1 MKAIKHNTLL
11 KTTIILCWSNYASRK
26 RSFLGGRGI
35 SKLLYRKCLQ
45 YSNYKIAKQ
54 KSYRQQN
61 EILSFCSPIPYYNEV
76 IMKNKITC
84 YGFYFNFIIYVNKE
98 VVSKSME
105 INVEISSAA
114 TSLKFPG
121 VYFCICVM
129 PNNSLKILTKYFLNN
144 I

>member
-1 MKAIKHNTLL
+1 MFAVFPH
-11 KTTIILCWSNYASRK
+11 
-26 RSFLGGRGI
+26 
-35 SKLLYRKCLQ
+35 
-45 YSNYKIAKQ
+45 YKIAKQ
-54 KSYRQQN
+54 KSYRQHN
-61 EILSFCSPIPYYNEV
+61 EILSFSSPIPYYNEV
-76 IMKNKITC
+76 IMRNKVTC
-84 YGFYFNFIIYVNKE
+84 YGFYFNFIIYVKKE

-114 TSLKFPG
+114 TSLKFLG

>member
-1 MKAIKHNTLL
+1 MFEVFPH
-11 KTTIILCWSNYASRK
+11 
-26 RSFLGGRGI
+26 
-35 SKLLYRKCLQ
+35 
-45 YSNYKIAKQ
+45 YKIAKQ

-76 IMKNKITC
+76 IMRNKITC
-84 YGFYFNFIIYVNKE
+84 YGFYFNFIFYVNKE

-114 TSLKFPG
+114 TSFNFPD
-121 VYFCICVM
+121 VYICICVM